1 MLSRWR
7 THILLLACFAV
18 LFNLLAMPLDRALR
32 PASPDTESLI
42 LGSFC
47 TLHGVQSLPKS
58 LLAELK
64 AQFPDLGEQSAGKV
78 QSGDCCCGHAGH
90 AALPGEYFKHLFP
103 RYWPETLLLGHS
115 HLLPL
120 PREQWPRLNPRAS
133 PAFLAVI

>member
-1 MLSRWR
+1 MVSSWR
-7 THILLLACFAV
+7 IHILLLAGFAV

-32 PASPDTESLI
+32 PASPVTESLI

-58 LLAELK
+58 LLAQLK
-64 AQFPDLGEQSAGKV
+64 AQLPDLGEQSSSKM
-78 QSGDCCCGHAGH
+78 QSGDCCCGHAGQ
-90 AALPGEYFKHLFP
+90 AALPGEYFRHLFP